1 MSKTLTKIRL
11 AWTNEK
17 TPLANCSCTY
27 DAAELGPTVAR
38 QRAASRA
45 AVVFENGGV
54 YVATEYYSDGSKH
67 EFKNI

>member
-1 MSKTLTKIRL
+1 VSKTLTKIVL
-11 AWTNEK
+11 KWTNAK
-17 TPLANCSCTY
+17 TPLANPSCTY
-27 DAAELGPTVAR
+27 DAQQLGATVAR